1 MNKSE
6 KVSKHNQDRREIVNK
21 NITTI
26 KKSSG
31 LSSKAIE
38 RKIEREYK
46 KNFRF
51 FPAQ

>member
-1 MNKSE
+1 MNKST
-6 KVSKHNQDRREIVNK
+6 KISKHNQNQRGIVSQ

-31 LSSKAIE
+31 ISSKAKA
-38 RKIEREYK
+38 RKIDADYK

-51 FPAQ
+51 LPGQ